1 MAKKTEK
8 SSEDTP
14 QVEPVETYY
23 DEEPESGSSS
33 RLRVVE
39 AACEMGEQARDA
51 VLERVPVEVTEHLAA
66 SKNELLKA
74 GIALAEASI
83 RKTDEVV
90 GHARDLHDKKDA

>member
-1 MAKKTEK
+1 MAE
-8 SSEDTP
+8 ETP
-14 QVEPVETYY
+14 KNTKEAPEVEPVETYY

-83 RKTDEVV
+83 RKTDDVV
-90 GHARDLHDKKDA
+90 GHARELHEKKTG